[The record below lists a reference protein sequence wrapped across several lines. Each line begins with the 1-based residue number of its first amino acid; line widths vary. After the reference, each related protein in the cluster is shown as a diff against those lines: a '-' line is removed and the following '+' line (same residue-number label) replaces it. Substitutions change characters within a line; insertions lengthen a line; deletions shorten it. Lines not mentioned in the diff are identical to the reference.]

1 MVPFLTEPVR
11 LKFVRA
17 VRVLRI
23 WLQVKLLEAKPLK
36 SEVENNVTEKA
47 TVLCSLHRSNP
58 ITWYCHQLRS
68 ASAARRLP
76 CSLDLSAKAV
86 T

>member
-23 WLQVKLLEAKPLK
+23 WLQVKSLEAKPL

-58 ITWYCHQLRS
+58 ITWYCHQHQLR
-68 ASAARRLP
+68 L
-76 CSLDLSAKAV
+76 LDDCPAV
-86 T
+86 